1 VKANN
6 KAKIYL
12 TKGLRKISEII
23 AFFLKKKK
31 NKTKNKQQNK
41 TPPYIVIST
50 ESECT
55 Q

>member
-12 TKGLRKISEII
+12 TKGLSKISEII
-23 AFFLKKKK
+23 AFFLKK

>member
-31 NKTKNKQQNK
+31 NKTKKLK
-41 TPPYIVIST
+41 TYHQ
-50 ESECT
+50 EA
-55 Q
+55 